1 MRLNI
6 IFMTNPPPSPLARLL
21 PAFLLAMTLAAQEK
35 TAEKKEGPIQDNS
48 FLVEEAYNQEAGV
61 VQHISTFTRYQ
72 ETKDWLYTF
81 TQEWPIGGITHQ
93 LSYTLPW
100 QRLGASL
107 DGKQAFGDVALNY
120 RYQLLGDG
128 DAKVAVAP
136 RLSVLLPTGD
146 EKKGYGRGATGVQ
159 VMLPVSWVL
168 TDSLVSHWNIGATR
182 TPNAK
187 NTDGEKATTQ
197 DLAFGQSFIW
207 LANPRFNVMLEY
219 VHTRNQAVVG
229 PGRTEL
235 QTATY
240 LSPGIRWAYNFPSG
254 LQIVPGIAVPIGV
267 GASRGEKAIFLYL
280 SFEHPFLKGK

>member
-6 IFMTNPPPSPLARLL
+6 INMKTLTPLLRHLL
-21 PAFLLAMTLAAQEK
+21 PALLLVAPLTAQEK
-35 TAEKKEGPIQDNS
+35 TPEKKEGPIQDNS

-72 ETKDWLYTF
+72 DSKDWIYTF
-81 TQEWPIGGITHQ
+81 TQEWPVGGLKHQ
-93 LSYTLPW
+93 FSFTLPW

-128 DAKVAVAP
+128 DAKVAISP

-146 EKKGYGRGATGVQ
+146 EKIGYGRGATGIQ
-159 VMLPVSWVL
+159 VMFPLSLVL
-168 TDSLVSHWNIGATR
+168 TDTLVAHSNLGATR

-187 NTDGEKATTQ
+187 NTLGEKATTQ
-197 DLAFGQSFIW
+197 DLALGQSFIW
-207 LANPRFNVMLEY
+207 LAHPRFNVMLEY
-219 VHTRNQAVVG
+219 VHTRSQAVLG
-229 PGRTEL
+229 PDRTQA

-254 LQIVPGIAVPIGV
+254 LQIVPGIAVPFGV

-280 SFEHPFLKGK
+280 SFEHPFTKGK

>member
-1 MRLNI
+1 
-6 IFMTNPPPSPLARLL
+6 MTNPTASLPYRLL
-21 PAFLLAMTLAAQEK
+21 PALLLAASLTAQ
-35 TAEKKEGPIQDNS
+35 EKKEGPIQDNS

-61 VQHISTFTRYQ
+61 VQHISTFTRFQ
-72 ETKDWLYTF
+72 ESKDWIYTF
-81 TQEWPIGGITHQ
+81 TQEWPVFSQKHQ
-93 LSYTLPW
+93 FSFTLPW

-128 DAKVAVAP
+128 DAKVAISP

-146 EKKGYGRGATGVQ
+146 EKTGYGRGATGVQ
-159 VMLPVSWVL
+159 VMFPVSVVL
-168 TDSLVSHWNIGATR
+168 NEALVAHSNVGATR

-187 NTDGEKATTQ
+187 NPLGDKATTQ
-197 DLAFGQSFIW
+197 DLALGQSFIW
-207 LANPRFNVMLEY
+207 LVNSRFNVMLEY
-219 VHTRNQAVVG
+219 VHTRSQAVVG
-229 PGRTEL
+229 PDQTQV

-280 SFEHPFLKGK
+280 SFEHPFTKGK

>member
-1 MRLNI
+1 MRLSIN
-6 IFMTNPPPSPLARLL
+6 FMLNPTL
-21 PAFLLAMTLAAQEK
+21 PTLTRLAASLFLASSLMAQ
-35 TAEKKEGPIQDNS
+35 EKKEGPIQDNS
-48 FLVEEAYNQEAGV
+48 FLVEEAYNQETGV

-72 ETKDWLYTF
+72 ETKDWIYTF
-81 TQEWPIGGITHQ
+81 TQEWPVGSITHQ
-93 LSYTLPW
+93 LSFTLPW

-128 DAKVAVAP
+128 DAKVAISP

-146 EKKGYGRGATGVQ
+146 EKKGYGRGATGIQ
-159 VMLPVSWVL
+159 VMFPISYVL
-168 TDSLVSHWNIGATR
+168 SDAFVAHSNIGATR

-197 DLAFGQSFIW
+197 DLTFGQSFIW

-219 VHTRNQAVVG
+219 VHTRSQMVAG
-229 PGRTEL
+229 PNRTEL

-280 SFEHPFLKGK
+280 SFEHPFTKVK

>member
-1 MRLNI
+1 MRLSI
-6 IFMTNPPPSPLARLL
+6 TNMLNPTPSSLFRLL
-21 PAFLLAMTLAAQEK
+21 PAIALATALNAQEK
-35 TAEKKEGPIQDNS
+35 APEKKDGPIQDNS
-48 FLVEEAYNQEAGV
+48 FLVEEAYNQETGV

-72 ETKDWLYTF
+72 ESKDWLYTF
-81 TQEWPIGGITHQ
+81 TQEWPVGGITHQ

-107 DGKQAFGDVALNY
+107 DGKQGFGDVALNY

-128 DAKVAVAP
+128 DAKVAMAP

-146 EKKGYGRGATGVQ
+146 EKKGYGRGATGIQ
-159 VMLPVSWVL
+159 VMLPVSWVM

-187 NTDGEKATTQ
+187 NPDGEKATTQ

-219 VHTRNQAVVG
+219 VHTRSQAVVG
-229 PGRTEL
+229 PNRTEL
-235 QTATY
+235 QTSTY

-280 SFEHPFLKGK
+280 SFEHPFTKAR

>member
-1 MRLNI
+1 MRLKI
-6 IFMTNPPPSPLARLL
+6 IFMMTPTSSPLRRLL
-21 PAFLLAMTLAAQEK
+21 PALLLATALTAQEK
-35 TAEKKEGPIQDNS
+35 KEAPIQDNS
-48 FLVEEAYNQEAGV
+48 FLVEEAYNQEPGV
-61 VQHISTFTRYQ
+61 VQHISTFARYQ
-72 ETKDWLYTF
+72 ESKDWLYTF
-81 TQEWPIGGITHQ
+81 TQEWPVGGLAHQ

-107 DGKQAFGDVALNY
+107 DGRQAFGDVTLNY

-128 DAKVAVAP
+128 EAKVAIAP

-146 EKKGYGRGATGVQ
+146 EKLGYGRGATGVQ

-168 TDSLVSHWNIGATR
+168 SEALVSHWNLGATR

-187 NTDGEKATTQ
+187 NALGEQATTQ
-197 DLAFGQSFIW
+197 DLALGQSFIW
-207 LANPRFNVMLEY
+207 LVNPRFNVMLEY
-219 VHTRNQAVVG
+219 VHTRSQMVAG
-229 PGRTEL
+229 PDQTQV

-267 GASRGEKAIFLYL
+267 GASRGEKAVFLYL
-280 SFEHPFLKGK
+280 SFEHPFGKGK

>member
-1 MRLNI
+1 
-6 IFMTNPPPSPLARLL
+6 MTNPTASLPYRLL
-21 PAFLLAMTLAAQEK
+21 PALLLAASLTAQ
-35 TAEKKEGPIQDNS
+35 EKKEGPIQDNS

-72 ETKDWLYTF
+72 ESKDWIYTF
-81 TQEWPIGGITHQ
+81 TQEWPVFSQKHQ
-93 LSYTLPW
+93 FSFTLPW

-128 DAKVAVAP
+128 DAKVAISP

-146 EKKGYGRGATGVQ
+146 EKTGYGRGATGVQ
-159 VMLPVSWVL
+159 VMFPVSVVL
-168 TDSLVSHWNIGATR
+168 NEALVAHSNVGATR

-187 NTDGEKATTQ
+187 NPLGDKATTQ
-197 DLAFGQSFIW
+197 DLALGQSFIW
-207 LANPRFNVMLEY
+207 LVNSRFNVMLEY
-219 VHTRNQAVVG
+219 VHTRSQAVVG
-229 PGRTEL
+229 PDQTQV

-280 SFEHPFLKGK
+280 SFEHPFTKGK